1 MRKKNSRAAPHQTPA
16 PRLPPIVGS
25 ETAPVIYAEGCIGF
39 GTLHGLVQLELAA
52 NISIPI
58 SDGSARVETKTVV
71 VAHLRLTPRALQTLI
86 DGGRGAIGMIRA
98 EHEQREKLRAA
109 ENAKKRPGPAPKPAA
124 APVAAAPLEEQFS

>member
-1 MRKKNSRAAPHQTPA
+1 MSKKNSRAVPQAPV

-25 ETAPVIYAEGCIGF
+25 ETAPVIYADGCIAF

-86 DGGRGAIGMIRA
+86 AGARGAIGMIRDS
-98 EHEQREKLRAA
+98 HNQRERIHAA
-109 ENAKKRPGPAPKPAA
+109 EKSKNEP
-124 APVAAAPLEEQFS
+124 

>member
-1 MRKKNSRAAPHQTPA
+1 MSKNNSRAAPQAPV

-25 ETAPVIYAEGCIGF
+25 ETAPVIYADGCIAF

-109 ENAKKRPGPAPKPAA
+109 ENAKKRPAPAQKPAP
-124 APVAAAPLEEQFS
+124 APAAPLEEQFG